1 MKILTVL
8 KCGGE
13 FNEGHVQRLKKQVPD
28 IEMDCIT
35 DSELSDEAFK
45 AVTGANKI
53 RLLHDAWGGRGWW
66 AKMEMFR
73 PDITGNFL
81 YVDLDTTFLKSPAHM
96 LTLDKPCVLSDF
108 YFAGTLIGS
117 GLMFL
122 TEECRNMIWDKW
134 IRHPS
139 VHIMMNHGDGD
150 FLTPWLWTADRF
162 QEKFPFE
169 VVSYKAHLNKDLGRQ
184 FFQPGFDDLEKITVV
199 CFHGNPRPW
208 QIDEIGVKK

>member
-1 MKILTVL
+1 MKIMTVL

-35 DSELSDEAFK
+35 DSCMPDEDFK

-53 RLLHDAWGGRGWW
+53 RLLHDAWGARGWW
-66 AKMEMFR
+66 AKMELFR
-73 PDITGNFL
+73 PDITGDFL
-81 YVDLDTTFLKSPAHM
+81 YADLDTVFLKSPAHI
-96 LTLDKPCVLSDF
+96 LALDKPCVLSDF
-108 YFAGTLIGS
+108 YFPGTSIGS

-122 TEECRNMIWDKW
+122 TEECRSFVWNKW
-134 IRHPS
+134 IKNPS
-139 VHIMMNHGDGD
+139 VHISINNGDQD

-162 QEKFPFE
+162 QDKFPFE
-169 VVSYKAHLNKDLGRQ
+169 VVSYKAHINKEYGRQ
-184 FFQPGFDDLEKITVV
+184 FFQPGFDDLSKITVV

-208 QIDEIGVKK
+208 HCSEGWIPK